1 MKRMGSEKEFLEKLK
16 ELLDIAAVSGNRITT
31 EEVGAFFEDSEL
43 SEEQMLLVYDYLF
56 TQKISVVGYMKGQEL
71 TEKAEKETAAAYTPE
86 EKEYLE
92 EYRRELSGIRP
103 AEAGERERLFEAAAA
118 GDGLAK
124 SRLTELYL
132 MTVLGI
138 AEQMHTKEVFLGE
151 LVQEGNVSLLLALDL
166 LDGAENAEAFL
177 LDEIRQGMAQM
188 IEEQQEQ
195 KRCDRKM
202 EQQVNHLD
210 DTLHQL
216 ADEKGRAVTIDELAK
231 YMKMSEEEIL
241 DIMKLAG
248 EDLYEKYKK
257 TDDKNPDDTK
267 PEL

>member
-1 MKRMGSEKEFLEKLK
+1 MGSEKEFLEKLK

-31 EEVGAFFEDSEL
+31 EEVGAFFGDSEL
-43 SEEQMLLVYDYLF
+43 SEEQMLLVYDYLL

-71 TEKAEKETAAAYTPE
+71 TEKETAAAYTPE

-138 AEQMHTKEVFLGE
+138 AEQMHTKEVFLGD

-257 TDDKNPDDTK
+257 TDDKNPDDK
-267 PEL
+267 KRNCDPEL

>member
-1 MKRMGSEKEFLEKLK
+1 MGSMGSEKEFLERLK

-31 EEVGAFFEDSEL
+31 EEVGAFFGESEL
-43 SEEQMLLVYDYLF
+43 SEEQMLLVYDYLLA
-56 TQKISVVGYMKGQEL
+56 QKISVVGYMKEKDL
-71 TEKAEKETAAAYTPE
+71 KEKAVNEKTEEDTQAVYTPE
-86 EKEYLE
+86 EQEYLE
-92 EYRRELSGIRP
+92 EYRRELSGICQE
-103 AEAGERERLFEAAAA
+103 EAGEKERLFEAAAA
-118 GDGLAK
+118 GDVLAK

-132 MTVLGI
+132 SAVLGI
-138 AEQMHTKEVFLGE
+138 AEQMHCQEVFLGD

-166 LDGAENAEAFL
+166 LDSTENTEQFL
-177 LDEIRQGMAQM
+177 LEEIRQGMEQL
-188 IEEQQEQ
+188 IEEQKEQ
-195 KRCDRKM
+195 KRCDRRM

-257 TDDKNPDDTK
+257 ADGKNQ
-267 PEL
+267 EL